1 MICRVGV
8 LTLFALFTLS
18 GAVCRPDES
27 ARDFSAILITL
38 DTTRWGQ
45 V

>member
-1 MICRVGV
+1 MIRRVGV
-8 LTLFALFTLS
+8 LTLLALFTLS
-18 GAVCRPDES
+18 GAACRPNES
-27 ARDFSAILITL
+27 APDFSAILITL